1 MVSWLSL
8 QRRSKI
14 YCVAKI
20 TDFFLKLIC
29 NCDQLEIKAIQK
41 HLNYFNWHNFRKTFK
56 NASVA
61 MKLSDSLLVKMV
73 IGILILLI
81 AGFLFWRYST
91 KAYSPED
98 ISTYSDGAF
107 KMEVVY
113 NRPYKKDRDI
123 FGKLVPYNEVWR
135 TGANEA
141 TTFTTNSDIY
151 VDGSLLNEGTY
162 TLWTIPMENSWKV
175 IFNSKMYP
183 WGINLEKKAYREE
196 EFDVLV
202 VEVPTRNLQE
212 SLEQFSI
219 YFEKA
224 NELVLFNLAWDKTKV
239 TLPIKR

>member
-1 MVSWLSL
+1 
-8 QRRSKI
+8 
-14 YCVAKI
+14 
-20 TDFFLKLIC
+20 
-29 NCDQLEIKAIQK
+29 
-41 HLNYFNWHNFRKTFK
+41 
-56 NASVA
+56 
-61 MKLSDSLLVKMV
+61 MKLSDSTIVKLV

-81 AGFLFWRYST
+81 GGFLIWRYST

-98 ISTYSDGAF
+98 VSIYSDGSF

-113 NRPYKKDRDI
+113 NRPYKKEREI
-123 FGKLVPYNEVWR
+123 FGALVPFNEVWR

-141 TTFTTNSDIY
+141 TIFTTNSDIF
-151 VDGSLLNEGTY
+151 VDGSLLKEGTY
-162 TLWTIPMENSWKV
+162 SLWTIPMENSWKV

-183 WGINLEKKAYREE
+183 WGINLDKKAYREE

-219 YFEKA
+219 YFEKS